1 MPIISSS
8 SVRVFYP
15 KFSKDDLIQRIKD
28 KIEIL
33 DQELPL
39 ILVSLFGSYAKGNYT
54 VASDIDLMVIYE
66 GKPRKEAYSIVKKTL
81 SLPLLEP
88 HVYSED
94 EYEELGGTINR
105 MIKDGIIIYQDKMP
119 LKTD

>member
-33 DQELPL
+33 DRKLPL

-94 EYEELGGTINR
+94 EYKELGGTINR

-119 LKTD
+119 

>member
-15 KFSKDDLIQRIKD
+15 KFSKDDLIQRIKE
-28 KIEIL
+28 KIEAL
-33 DQELPL
+33 DNKLPL

-94 EYEELGGTINR
+94 EYKELGGTITN

-119 LKTD
+119 LKMD